1 MDHND
6 VVTVGN
12 QTSILQKVM
21 SAQWESKAD
30 AKVSY
35 HELKLTED
43 AAQPFTLTNTHAIG
57 FRLHAVKI
65 NTFQMGNHSKTA
77 QHVISF

>member
-1 MDHND
+1 MVDHND

-43 AAQPFTLTNTHAIG
+43 AAQSFTLTTTHTPLG
-57 FRLHAVKI
+57 SGYML
-65 NTFQMGNHSKTA
+65 SKSIRFKWGIIPNRTTCD
-77 QHVISF
+77 